1 VVGVFDNEPS
11 LLDSIALKLDSA
23 KKPVGNWRSLAIKLI
38 STGQLFKEFEAQLH
52 SSENPTA
59 LLFRYLHKINK
70 FSQLTVGELKGHLEN
85 MRRRDILMALDGVQ
99 DAELLADVF
108 SPDSDLLNRVSIL
121 LNKKTP
127 AVKNWR
133 NLANQLGVPNKVY
146 EEFDPAAN
154 NPKRSPTKLMLE
166 WLRSEHPDMTVDEL
180 RTTVEKIERGD
191 ALEILDGY
199 LFNSQ
204 GIGIEAS
211 SGGEQYLSP
220 KSTPQEQ
227 KQKVNIK
234 SCRAGSAEVGI
245 GLPSLQSPNL
255 QSPSL
260 QSPSKSPPETRLST
274 AATELPLRVYSKICL
289 KLNIHSVF
297 YSDFRML
304 GEKVG
309 LSRDE
314 VVFLG
319 QQVNPT
325 DHILRKW
332 SSSGQA
338 TVKKLMDILAEEGLE
353 RNDVIEILKD
363 WVYQEHCS

>member
-1 VVGVFDNEPS
+1 
-11 LLDSIALKLDSA
+11 
-23 KKPVGNWRSLAIKLI
+23 
-38 STGQLFKEFEAQLH
+38 
-52 SSENPTA
+52 
-59 LLFRYLHKINK
+59 
-70 FSQLTVGELKGHLEN
+70 
-85 MRRRDILMALDGVQ
+85 M
-99 DAELLADVF
+99 
-108 SPDSDLLNRVSIL
+108 
-121 LNKKTP
+121 
-127 AVKNWR
+127 
-133 NLANQLGVPNKVY
+133 
-146 EEFDPAAN
+146 
-154 NPKRSPTKLMLE
+154 
-166 WLRSEHPDMTVDEL
+166 
-180 RTTVEKIERGD
+180 
-191 ALEILDGY
+191 
-199 LFNSQ
+199 Q

-234 SCRAGSAEVGI
+234 SCQAGSAEVDI

-289 KLNIHSVF
+289 KLNIRSVF

-319 QQVNPT
+319 QEVNPT

-363 WVYQEHCS
+363 WVYQENCSK